1 VTKGATRLEDLA
13 KLAGV
18 SISTASR
25 ALNDSP
31 AVNKRTKQLIWK
43 LAREMDYPFRRYM
56 PAGPIGAEATIA
68 IVTPRPQGAPAACRD
83 PFFLELAGRR
93 RRGRARAR
101 LRRHP

>member
-1 VTKGATRLEDLA
+1 MNFDLTNLQTRPNGALWASEKFAEIFALGAFRVTKGATRLEDLA

-43 LAREMDYPFRRYM
+43 LAREMDYPFRRETCFWN
-56 PAGPIGAEATIA
+56 GK
-68 IVTPRPQGAPAACRD
+68 
-83 PFFLELAGRR
+83 
-93 RRGRARAR
+93 
-101 LRRHP
+101 